1 MSGSNDEAGTP
12 GGQYMKNKSP
22 ANQGTRSPVA
32 TSKSAIRSNEHRVNR
47 PVRILLFAITTLF
60 PGPAT
65 WSAAPLVLQSDF
77 GVKDAAVASMKGVA
91 VSVSPQLAIYDLTHE
106 VPAYN
111 IWEASLRLAQAAEYW
126 PKGTVFVSVVDP
138 GVGTK
143 RKSVVL
149 KTKSGHFFVSPDN
162 GSLTAV
168 AELLGVDAV
177 REIDEAVNRLENSEK
192 SYTFHGRD
200 VYAYTG
206 ARLAADVISFTEVG
220 RELPAEVLSIPYQKP
235 RFEGGRVY
243 GNIEILDPQ
252 FGNIW
257 TNIDRETFQAMQLEP
272 GDKVNI
278 AIFNSDKVVLTQTLP
293 YFPTF
298 GRVAVGKPLLYL
310 NSLNKV
316 ALAINQG
323 NYSETFNIQSGASW
337 SIRIEK

>member
-1 MSGSNDEAGTP
+1 
-12 GGQYMKNKSP
+12 MKKRAP
-22 ANQGTRSPVA
+22 LLAA
-32 TSKSAIRSNEHRVNR
+32 TALLHGAI
-47 PVRILLFAITTLF
+47 A
-60 PGPAT
+60 
-65 WSAAPLVLQSDF
+65 WSADPLVLQSDF

-91 VSVSPQLAIYDLTHE
+91 VNVSSDLEIYDLTHE
-106 VPAYN
+106 VPTFN
-111 IWEASLRLAQAAEYW
+111 IWEESLRLAEVAEYW

-149 KTKSGHFFVSPDN
+149 KTKSGHYFVSPDN

-168 AELLGVDAV
+168 AEQLGVEAV
-177 REIDEAVNRLENSEK
+177 REIDEAVNRLANSEK

-206 ARLAADVISFTEVG
+206 ARLAAGVISFAEVG
-220 RELPAEVLSIPYQKP
+220 RELPAEVMSIPYQKP
-235 RFEGGRVY
+235 RVDEGRIY

-257 TNIDRETFQAMQLEP
+257 TNIDRETFKALELDP
-272 GDKVNI
+272 GDNVSI
-278 AIFNSDKVVLTQTLP
+278 VIFNDGKVVLTQTLP

-298 GRVAVGKPLLYL
+298 GRVPVGEPLLYL

-316 ALAINQG
+316 SLAINQG
-323 NYSETFNIQSGASW
+323 NYSETFDVKSGASW